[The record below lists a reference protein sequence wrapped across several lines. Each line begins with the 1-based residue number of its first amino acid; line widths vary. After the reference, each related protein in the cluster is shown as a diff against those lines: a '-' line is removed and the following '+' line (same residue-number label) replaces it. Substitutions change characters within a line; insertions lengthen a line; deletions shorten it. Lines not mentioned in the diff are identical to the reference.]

1 MTDVVSSSNEEKS
14 RMSPNMPAGK
24 RAAELQAK
32 MNSLVEELQ
41 GYVNQMQGQE
51 GVAGAGASQVAQNA
65 AALLEKASSTI
76 TGNKND
82 LAELNECH
90 AQTQKENKRNGVAF
104 DPASDA
110 ARLAPG
116 GNSPPLPDQDTW
128 MQHMLTAV
136 PAGSKPNENVQHDGA
151 SYPQYDL
158 GTNPSASPYTP
169 SPSYGS
175 HENMP
180 NHSSTYAMQHG
191 GGFSAG
197 YNNAMSHGSTYHGQD
212 SWNPSVPVVKQPV
225 FAASG
230 SEFHKAFAIVEF
242 KRKRIRKYECPVHIS
257 TGEYVIVDGD
267 RGQDC
272 GLVVHVS
279 RYARDGTVQ
288 IQDMDGAEL
297 QYQKVKTENGRVQRA
312 ASTTE
317 VEYLHTAIAEMEQHA
332 LNTCRQRCHELSLNI
347 DVVDCEYQFDGKKI
361 SFFFDAERSVD
372 FRDLVK
378 DLYRCFNARIWMEN
392 VNGKVKNTVPAGA
405 MSHQQKAALGGRMK
419 AQ

>member
-1 MTDVVSSSNEEKS
+1 MTDVVSSNNQEKS
-14 RMSPNMPAGK
+14 STSPNAPVGNK
-24 RAAELQAK
+24 AAELQAK

-41 GYVNQMQGQE
+41 GYVNQMQGQD
-51 GVAGAGASQVAQNA
+51 VAGTGSTQVAQNA

-76 TGNKND
+76 TSNKDD
-82 LAELNECH
+82 LAELNEN
-90 AQTQKENKRNGVAF
+90 TVTSTENIRNGGVAF

-110 ARLAPG
+110 ARLAAG
-116 GNSPPLPDQDTW
+116 GSSPPLPDQDTW
-128 MQHMLTAV
+128 MQQMLTAV
-136 PAGSKPNENVQHDGA
+136 PARNKNESAPQQEGSTLH
-151 SYPQYDL
+151 SQYSI
-158 GTNPSASPYTP
+158 GSNPTANPYTP
-169 SPSYGS
+169 SPSYG
-175 HENMP
+175 
-180 NHSSTYAMQHG
+180 
-191 GGFSAG
+191 
-197 YNNAMSHGSTYHGQD
+197 GQD
-212 SWNPSVPVVKQPV
+212 APSQGGSQYPPHPPSSGFGAHPLPSGGAYHAQENWNQPGSITKQPV

-257 TGEYVIVDGD
+257 TGEYVVVDGD

-297 QYQKVKTENGRVQRA
+297 QYQKVKTENGSVQRA
-312 ASTTE
+312 ATTQE

-332 LNTCRQRCHELSLNI
+332 LNTCRQRCHELNISI

-405 MSHQQKAALGGRMK
+405 MSHQQKAALGGRK
-419 AQ
+419 TQ